1 MTTSQIT
8 RFHHDFA
15 KSDLILKKSMPQ
27 VPIEVRAEKRNS
39 NWVIQMKN
47 VAHLRQNRDPYP
59 IIFSPCPACLVRWFH
74 RIFNK
79 TDQLENDGVKICIQS
94 CPVQQWPVDYL
105 WTMTMLTRI
114 DCQRRSSHS
123 PFIIFAQKN
132 IWILGVLAKKSC
144 KITSKSFK
152 HHYVSSFD
160 FRALKRMEQV
170 CSHIFHQAMKM
181 TTMVMMKKTLRNM
194 TSYEM

>member
-94 CPVQQWPVDYL
+94 CPAMTSGLSLLKSLYL
-105 WTMTMLTRI
+105 NPWDI
-114 DCQRRSSHS
+114 D
-123 PFIIFAQKN
+123 
-132 IWILGVLAKKSC
+132 KK
-144 KITSKSFK
+144 
-152 HHYVSSFD
+152 
-160 FRALKRMEQV
+160 
-170 CSHIFHQAMKM
+170 HIFQAIEMM
-181 TTMVMMKKTLRNM
+181 MMMMMKKKTMRNM